1 MEDRILQLVKQAS
14 EAGAYKALQDYG
26 HTSGEISQNEARKIY
41 GTYFTQA
48 AAAGR
53 LRPVRTGNAVNSTK
67 YFRVQDILNLR
78 TADEAKALL
87 IEINSTIKAI

>member
-1 MEDRILQLVKQAS
+1 MEDRILQLIKTAS

-26 HTSGEISQNEARKIY
+26 HTSGEISQAEARRIY

-48 AAAGR
+48 VAAGR

-67 YFRVQDILNLR
+67 YYRVQDILALR
-78 TADEAKALL
+78 TADEAAALM
-87 IEINSTIKAI
+87 IEINTNPKAI